1 MRQCWNTRE
10 LAESWTLSDDEK
22 QLLDQ
27 RTQQGRL
34 GLAVLLKFFQVEG
47 RFPHYHKEVP
57 MPAVHYVAEQLEVLP
72 AVWFDYPL
80 KGLIARFVSRIT
92 LDPMP
97 QLHDFSAPPWRSCR
111 P

>member
-1 MRQCWNTRE
+1 MKQCWSDSE

-22 QLLDQ
+22 QLSDQ

-57 MPAVHYVAEQLEVLP
+57 MPAVGYVAEQLEALP
-72 AVWFDYPL
+72 AV
-80 KGLIARFVSRIT
+80 
-92 LDPMP
+92 
-97 QLHDFSAPPWRSCR
+97 
-111 P
+111 